1 MKKGII
7 IGVIA
12 LLLVIVAASSVYT
25 VKENQYA
32 CTFRFSEIVNTE
44 SEAGLHFKI
53 PFVDSVKY
61 FPRLPCSMTFPPARS
76 SPMTSRT

>member
-12 LLLVIVAASSVYT
+12 LLLIIVLSSSLYV
-25 VKENQYA
+25 VEENEYA

-44 SEAGLHFKI
+44 NEAGL
-53 PFVDSVKY
+53 
-61 FPRLPCSMTFPPARS
+61 
-76 SPMTSRT
+76 